1 MALVSGIFTSQ
12 VDSDGNYDRAVDEE
26 FFARYHAEFL
36 SDGVYANPAS
46 NLQVTAAGG
55 LNVSVAAGSCF
66 IQGYYAYDKTSAP
79 LSLSPAGSV
88 DRIDRVVARL
98 DRIERQIEIAVK
110 TGGASVPV
118 LTRNSDVWELALA
131 DIRIPAR
138 AASITQAAI
147 TDQRPNNSLCGFVYN
162 PMQEIDTSGL
172 FDQYYAEFMA
182 LYDNI
187 RDKLD
192 GDTAGKLLN
201 QIDVLKAGKQDA
213 VKVRGLLKCTAD
225 GVIAAAVEGTDYVG
239 MAKYNDLKNKYD
251 TLQSSA
257 VKVTSST
264 SAPSASSGKVGD
276 IHVQI

>member
-1 MALVSGIFTSQ
+1 MALISGIFESNLNE
-12 VDSDGNYDRAVDEE
+12 DGTYDRAVDEE

-79 LSLSPAGSV
+79 LSLSPAGAA

-98 DRIERQIEIAVK
+98 DRIERRIEIAVK
-110 TGGASVPV
+110 TGGASAPV

-192 GDTAGKLLN
+192 GDTAGQLLN
-201 QIDVLKAGKQDA
+201 QIDALKAGKQDA
-213 VKVRGLLKCTAD
+213 VKVRGLLKCIAD
-225 GVIAAAVEGTDYVG
+225 GVISAAVEGTDYVG
-239 MAKYNDLKNKYD
+239 MAQYRDLLSSFVA
-251 TLQSSA
+251 LQANA